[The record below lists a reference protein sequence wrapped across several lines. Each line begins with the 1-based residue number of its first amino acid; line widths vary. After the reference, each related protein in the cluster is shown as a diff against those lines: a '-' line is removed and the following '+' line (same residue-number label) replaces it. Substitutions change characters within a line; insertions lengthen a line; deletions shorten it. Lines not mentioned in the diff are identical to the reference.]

1 MRDHRRWLR
10 EARLVITSNVRGGLN
25 QLSVN
30 RFCWEVNAGSRR
42 LPQLVVTPT
51 PHESKYPT
59 SVQHFIKTMTM
70 ISTAIY
76 LPSSLHLGPSVVC
89 CWARPQQHRSSCT
102 HPEVARVRRPVAL
115 AAAPRPAP
123 GPAVELSTN
132 IREVSQSL
140 ELEKR
145 KIFPISLLL
154 TMFKHLSHIM
164 S

>member
-1 MRDHRRWLR
+1 MR
-10 EARLVITSNVRGGLN
+10 A
-25 QLSVN
+25 
-30 RFCWEVNAGSRR
+30 AGAW
-42 LPQLVVTPT
+42 PQLVVTPT

-59 SVQHFIKTMTM
+59 SVQHFIQTMTM

-76 LPSSLHLGPSVVC
+76 LPSSSHLGPC
-89 CWARPQQHRSSCT
+89 CWSRPQQHRSSCT

-123 GPAVELSTN
+123 RPAVELATN

-145 KIFPISLLL
+145 KIFSISLLL

-164 S
+164 SSMILNCESVSWYF